1 MDQLTKPEDAGKPP
15 DGIVSR
21 WLLELA
27 LADKKE
33 KDWRKDTQRII
44 DIFRAE
50 SKKTDGKETNTAFNI
65 LWSNVETLRPA
76 LYNSLP
82 TPDVRRRFRD
92 QDPLGK
98 EVAEILERALSFSVE
113 NYDFDCALGGAVLDR
128 LLGGRGVARVRY
140 VPYFRP
146 IEGGEEIVYQ
156 EVKVELVDWDDFR
169 VSPVTKWSEATW
181 IAYRHRP
188 TRKECVEQFGE
199 EIGNE
204 IPLSGDIEGVSDKD
218 VDLSVFKRAEVWE
231 ILDKQDRQTVWIC
244 PQYKRQPL
252 KIEPDKLKL
261 EQFFDCPRPLYAA
274 DDTHGLTPVPDF
286 KLYET
291 LANELDRVT
300 ERIKRI
306 IKAIKVVG
314 VYAGNVTEISALYE
328 QDDNKLIPA
337 SDMAAFLEK
346 GGLGN
351 AIWMAPVETHVKVLI
366 QLYQYRESV
375 KAAIWEITGI
385 ADVMRGVSNAQ
396 ETLGAQQ
403 IKANWGTMRIQR
415 SQKEVQRFARDLICL
430 MAEVIAN
437 HFNERT
443 LSMMT
448 GLQYPTAMEKQQIAM
463 LQQQAQQMAQT
474 GQQIEL
480 PPEFA
485 EMAAK
490 PSWDEIMA
498 VLRDDL
504 LRSYKVDI
512 ETDSTISAQ
521 LQMEQENIT
530 ELLAGVVQF
539 AQGIGPLV
547 MQGIMPIEAAKS
559 MLLAAVRRFKL
570 GSEVEDE
577 LDKIQMPPPREDPQA
592 QIEKAKLQLKEK
604 ETESKL
610 AIEQQKM
617 QHEDARFGA
626 EMQMEGQRMAHE
638 ERMQE
643 GELLKQRGAIIAQQQ
658 KSRPAE
664 L

>member
-1 MDQLTKPEDAGKPP
+1 
-15 DGIVSR
+15 
-21 WLLELA
+21 
-27 LADKKE
+27 
-33 KDWRKDTQRII
+33 
-44 DIFRAE
+44 
-50 SKKTDGKETNTAFNI
+50 
-65 LWSNVETLRPA
+65 
-76 LYNSLP
+76 
-82 TPDVRRRFRD
+82 
-92 QDPLGK
+92 
-98 EVAEILERALSFSVE
+98 
-113 NYDFDCALGGAVLDR
+113 
-128 LLGGRGVARVRY
+128 
-140 VPYFRP
+140 
-146 IEGGEEIVYQ
+146 
-156 EVKVELVDWDDFR
+156 
-169 VSPVTKWSEATW
+169 
-181 IAYRHRP
+181 
-188 TRKECVEQFGE
+188 
-199 EIGNE
+199 
-204 IPLSGDIEGVSDKD
+204 
-218 VDLSVFKRAEVWE
+218 
-231 ILDKQDRQTVWIC
+231 
-244 PQYKRQPL
+244 
-252 KIEPDKLKL
+252 
-261 EQFFDCPRPLYAA
+261 
-274 DDTHGLTPVPDF
+274 
-286 KLYET
+286 
-291 LANELDRVT
+291 
-300 ERIKRI
+300 
-306 IKAIKVVG
+306 
-314 VYAGNVTEISALYE
+314 
-328 QDDNKLIPA
+328 
-337 SDMAAFLEK
+337 
-346 GGLGN
+346 
-351 AIWMAPVETHVKVLI
+351 
-366 QLYQYRESV
+366 
-375 KAAIWEITGI
+375 
-385 ADVMRGVSNAQ
+385 MRGVSNAQ
-396 ETLGAQQ
+396 ETSGAQQ